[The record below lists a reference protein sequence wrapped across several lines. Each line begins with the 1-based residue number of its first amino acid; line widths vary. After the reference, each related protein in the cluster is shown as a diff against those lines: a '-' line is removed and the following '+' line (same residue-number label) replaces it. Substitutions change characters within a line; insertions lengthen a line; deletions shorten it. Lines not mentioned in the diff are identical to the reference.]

1 MTDPIST
8 AIVKVAPAAVKILM
22 PKLLQHICGELKDL
36 AADIHHAVFNAFSKY
51 TQGMYEKHSYFS
63 SLVFPNQQLRL
74 KDFYLPLT
82 LQFQDE
88 RQPRTT
94 LVDDFPFDV
103 FNEKKDLL
111 IVDQAG
117 MGKSTLLKFTFLVA
131 VEKDLGIPIFL
142 ELRKLKPT
150 ESILSYVF
158 NQLKTL
164 DGSLDESLVVR
175 LLESGQFIFFLDG
188 FDEVADADREGVTEK
203 LKDFKRR
210 ANKNR
215 FIITSRDQVGL
226 AALADF
232 FRVTIQPLNFEE
244 AISLIRKYSAGSELG
259 ESLIEKLQ
267 SPANVPIHE
276 FLTNPL
282 LVSLLFKAYEH
293 KHTIPLKKHIFYRQ
307 VFDALFENHDLSKD
321 AGEFNRKKLCGLDIY
336 SFDKVL
342 RAIGFL
348 SLESGRVEYPKDD
361 FLRLI
366 EAAKKLTVGLDF
378 NPQAMLQDLVT
389 RAPLFVVDG
398 NYYRWNHKSIQE
410 YFAALYLSEEGAE
423 RKKIVLTAMYSS
435 FKASSYINFFFLYSD
450 VDVKGFRHY
459 FLPLLIG
466 ELVFN
471 YQLKSNFYGVS
482 SESIKNRVGFC
493 IFRAKV
499 VVNLP
504 EEDILKSRHVPN
516 MPSPDLQRR
525 TNDLFEEAKKAL
537 QKSNPTFRSNGSSS
551 LTFVNPTVINFD
563 DQRFSFITQVVE
575 FLPINICSVAL
586 FAGADIG
593 NVGDLYRNSDW
604 MPIGLTAMTDD
615 NTCPFNALE
624 VFDEVNKLLGR
635 GALNIKFDVALAL
648 QLKNDLEKSLSD
660 QAMHSFNF

>member
-8 AIVKVAPAAVKILM
+8 AIVNVAPAAVKILM
-22 PKLLQHICGELKDL
+22 PKLLQHISGELKDL

-51 TQGMYEKHSYFS
+51 MQGVYEKHSYFS

-94 LVDDFPFDV
+94 RVDDFPFDV

-131 VEKDLGIPIFL
+131 VEKDLGIPIFV

-188 FDEVADADREGVTEK
+188 FDEVADTDREGVTEK

-244 AISLIRKYSAGSELG
+244 AITLIRKYSAGSELG

-321 AGEFNRKKLCGLDIY
+321 AGELNRKKLCGLDIY

-366 EAAKKLTVGLDF
+366 EAAKKLTVGIDF

-389 RAPLFVVDG
+389 RVPLFVVDG

-410 YFAALYLSEEGAE
+410 YFAALYLSEEGTE
-423 RKKIVLTAMYSS
+423 SKKVVLTAMYFSS
-435 FKASSYINFFFLYSD
+435 KASSYINFFFLYSD

-466 ELVFN
+466 ELLFN
-471 YQLKSNFYGVS
+471 FELKSSFTGVS
-482 SESIKNRVGFC
+482 YESVKNRIGLCV
-493 IFRAKV
+493 FRQRV

-504 EEDILKSRHVPN
+504 EEESLKAHDVSGAPLLQQDRRLQ
-516 MPSPDLQRR
+516 DLIEGAR
-525 TNDLFEEAKKAL
+525 KAI
-537 QKSNPTFRSNGSSS
+537 QKSNPTFPSNGGSN
-551 LTFVNPTVINFD
+551 LIIANPTVINFE
-563 DQRFSFITQVVE
+563 DQRFGFIKQVIE
-575 FLPINICSVAL
+575 FLPTSICSVTRREG
-586 FAGADIG
+586 FSTNI
-593 NVGDLYRNSDW
+593 VGDLYKSNDW
-604 MPIGLTAMTDD
+604 LPLGLTALTDD
-615 NTCPFNALE
+615 GSCALNAPE
-624 VFDEVNKLLGR
+624 VFDEVNKLLAR
-635 GALNIKFDVALAL
+635 NSVSISFDVVLAL
-648 QLKNDLEKSLSD
+648 QLKNEIEKGLSD
-660 QAMHSFNF
+660 QAAQSFSF

>member
-1 MTDPIST
+1 MTDPTST
-8 AIVKVAPAAVKILM
+8 AIATAAHSATKVLM
-22 PKLLQHICGELKDL
+22 PKLFEHIRSELKDM
-36 AADIHHAVFNAFSKY
+36 ATDIHHAVFNAFSKY
-51 TQGMYEKHSYFS
+51 TQGVYEKHSYFS

-82 LQFQDE
+82 IQFQGE

-164 DGSLDESLVVR
+164 EGSLDESLVVR

-188 FDEVADADREGVTEK
+188 FDEVADTDREGVTEK

-232 FRVTIQPLNFEE
+232 FRVTIRPLNFEE
-244 AISLIRKYSAGSELG
+244 AVSLIRKYSAGSELG

-307 VFDALFENHDLSKD
+307 VFDALFENHDLSKE
-321 AGEFNRKKLCGLDIY
+321 AGELNRKKLLTCPLLPYQSKFQKSGVARLTDP
-336 SFDKVL
+336 
-342 RAIGFL
+342 RIGFA
-348 SLESGRVEYPKDD
+348 V
-361 FLRLI
+361 
-366 EAAKKLTVGLDF
+366 
-378 NPQAMLQDLVT
+378 
-389 RAPLFVVDG
+389 
-398 NYYRWNHKSIQE
+398 WH
-410 YFAALYLSEEGAE
+410 
-423 RKKIVLTAMYSS
+423 
-435 FKASSYINFFFLYSD
+435 
-450 VDVKGFRHY
+450 
-459 FLPLLIG
+459 
-466 ELVFN
+466 
-471 YQLKSNFYGVS
+471 
-482 SESIKNRVGFC
+482 
-493 IFRAKV
+493 
-499 VVNLP
+499 
-504 EEDILKSRHVPN
+504 
-516 MPSPDLQRR
+516 
-525 TNDLFEEAKKAL
+525 
-537 QKSNPTFRSNGSSS
+537 
-551 LTFVNPTVINFD
+551 
-563 DQRFSFITQVVE
+563 
-575 FLPINICSVAL
+575 
-586 FAGADIG
+586 
-593 NVGDLYRNSDW
+593 
-604 MPIGLTAMTDD
+604 
-615 NTCPFNALE
+615 
-624 VFDEVNKLLGR
+624 
-635 GALNIKFDVALAL
+635 
-648 QLKNDLEKSLSD
+648 
-660 QAMHSFNF
+660 

>member
-8 AIVKVAPAAVKILM
+8 AIVNVAPAAVKILM
-22 PKLLQHICGELKDL
+22 PKLLQHISSELKDL
-36 AADIHHAVFNAFSKY
+36 AADVHHAVFNAFSKY
-51 TQGMYEKHSYFS
+51 TQGVYEKHSYFS

-88 RQPRTT
+88 RQLRTT

-103 FNEKKDLL
+103 FNDKKDLL

-188 FDEVADADREGVTEK
+188 FDEVADTDREGVTEK

-215 FIITSRDQVGL
+215 FVITSRDQVGL

-232 FRVTIQPLNFEE
+232 FRVTIRPLNFEE
-244 AISLIRKYSAGSELG
+244 AVSLIRKYSAGSELG
-259 ESLIEKLQ
+259 EALIKKLQ

-293 KHTIPLKKHIFYRQ
+293 KHTVPLKKHIFYRQ

-321 AGEFNRKKLCGLDIY
+321 AGELNRKKLCGLDIY

-366 EAAKKLTVGLDF
+366 EAAKKLTLGIDF

-389 RAPLFVVDG
+389 RVPLFVVDG

-410 YFAALYLSEEGAE
+410 YFAALYLSEEGAV
-423 RKKIVLTAMYSS
+423 RKKVVLTAMYSS
-435 FKASSYINFFFLYSD
+435 DKATSYINFFFLYSD
-450 VDVKGFRHY
+450 VDVKGFRQY
-459 FLPLLIG
+459 FLPQLIS
-466 ELVFN
+466 ELSINFE
-471 YQLKSNFYGVS
+471 LKSNFNGVS
-482 SESIKNRVGFC
+482 QESQKNRIGLRV
-493 IFRAKV
+493 FRERV
-499 VVNLP
+499 VANLP
-504 EEDILKSRHVPN
+504 EEDILEEFNRSKPGPN
-516 MPSPDLQRR
+516 DV
-525 TNDLFEEAKKAL
+525 FERATKAV
-537 QKSNPTFRSNGSSS
+537 QKSHPTFQQKGSSS
-551 LTFVNPTVINFD
+551 FAFSNPTVINFEGK
-563 DQRFSFITQVVE
+563 RFGFITQVVGL
-575 FLPINICSVAL
+575 LPIGICSVMQPEIL
-586 FAGADIG
+586 E
-593 NVGDLYRNSDW
+593 VRNSGDFYKVSDNLP
-604 MPIGLTAMTDD
+604 MGFTALTDD
-615 NTCPFNALE
+615 SACPLNTPE
-624 VFDEVNKLLGR
+624 IFDEVNKLLARKG
-635 GALNIKFDVALAL
+635 LTISFDTGSAS
-648 QLKNDLEKSLSD
+648 QLKNDIEQELND
-660 QAMHSFNF
+660 QATQRFNF